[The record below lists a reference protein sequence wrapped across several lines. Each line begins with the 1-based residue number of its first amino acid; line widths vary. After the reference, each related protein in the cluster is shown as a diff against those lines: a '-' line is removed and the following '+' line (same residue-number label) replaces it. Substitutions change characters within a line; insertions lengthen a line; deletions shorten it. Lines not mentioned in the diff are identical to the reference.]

1 MRSKRHVLYINMLGW
16 QTGLTCGIMKNM
28 IAEIKAELLAVG
40 SLDIDTDLLGD
51 FSIPTA
57 GPGAGNK
64 AFFFRSGSNR
74 VRLAVN
80 RNSPLKAVRADD
92 SIIILRDGKELVRGC
107 IEQELI
113 HCPGQAYINMTEKC
127 IYDCK
132 FCPVPKLDGRVKSI
146 EEMLEMIKK
155 AHQTGKMKAISITS
169 GIEGS
174 AENELERALEVIAG
188 VKRYNVPIGVGIYPT
203 KDSNIRLKE
212 AGVSEIKYNV
222 ETLDR
227 DIYAKVCKGQDLEMI
242 LFALKEAVELFGP
255 NKVCSNIII
264 GLGESD
270 DNVVNGIRE
279 LIAIGVVPILRPAS
293 MHPLREG
300 EVFIERPSKQRLLKL
315 ARILRKELDKSG
327 LRADIFE
334 TMCLPCTGCDLNPHK
349 DLESD

>member
-1 MRSKRHVLYINMLGW
+1 MLYINMLGW
-16 QTGLTCGIMKNM
+16 QTILTTGIMKNM
-28 IAEIKAELLAVG
+28 KAEIKAELLAVG
-40 SLDIDTDLLGD
+40 SLDIDIELLED
-51 FSIPTA
+51 ISIPTA

-64 AFFFRSGSNR
+64 AFFFRSGNNR

-80 RNSPLKAVRADD
+80 MNSPLKAGKADD
-92 SIIILRDGKELVRGC
+92 SIIIFREGEELIRGY

-113 HCPGQAYINMTEKC
+113 HCPEQAYINMTEKC

-155 AHQTGKMKAISITS
+155 ANQTGKMKAISITS
-169 GIEGS
+169 GIEES

-188 VKRYNVPIGVGIYPT
+188 VKKYNVPIGVGIYPT

-227 DIYAKVCKGQDLEMI
+227 DIYAKVCKGQDLDMI
-242 LFALKEAVELFGP
+242 LFALKEAVDLFGS

-264 GLGESD
+264 GLGETD
-270 DNVVNGIRE
+270 ENVVSGIRE

-293 MHPLREG
+293 RHPLREG
-300 EVFIERPSKQRLLKL
+300 EVFIERPSKKRLLKL
-315 ARILRKELDKSG
+315 ARILRKELDRSD
-327 LRADIFE
+327 LRADTFQ

-349 DLESD
+349 DLEGN